1 MEWVLEWHAWQ
12 PRYTLLLI
20 SSSRGYFRHW
30 NGRHKTI
37 PYVKR
42 SLAGDQICRIEIV
55 YRGCQVVNFDLPQWF
70 SVNLVAFM
78 TSACYALV
86 FLSQPNPPCRRI
98 ACVPRVS
105 VCVCLRP
112 AGLSFGAW
120 HGVAGCPHRRRTC
133 HRRVD
138 TTRGLPTWV
147 LSMAS
152 ELTVQKAPV
161 LAAIATV
168 AADPACPSTS
178 SRRCFR

>member
-1 MEWVLEWHAWQ
+1 MVLCQ
-12 PRYTLLLI
+12 
-20 SSSRGYFRHW
+20 SRG
-30 NGRHKTI
+30 
-37 PYVKR
+37 
-42 SLAGDQICRIEIV
+42 V
-55 YRGCQVVNFDLPQWF
+55 YDLCMLRVGFFITTEP
-70 SVNLVAFM
+70 
-78 TSACYALV
+78 AL
-86 FLSQPNPPCRRI
+86 PPHRML
-98 ACVPRVS
+98 PRVS

-168 AADPACPSTS
+168 AADGLPLYLFASLLSLAVTPSSPPPVVDLVIRLRERSRDPAP
-178 SRRCFR
+178 RGAGADM